1 MNDHDWYRMQ
11 SPPPQVEGD
20 AHLEKPTPSLSRW
33 VVAAL
38 LLGVV
43 VLLLRIVAVHDN
55 LLDRAAN
62 PSLLKAAMQVVAD
75 PSTTANLPDR
85 LFADGVPS
93 GLSARAMSV
102 IALASGQPLSAER
115 WLTYGLA
122 DPSSSYLS
130 QFELCLLYWN
140 EGQRAKAREVC
151 RGTRASAPYWLS
163 RGYRFDDLKQPEEA
177 LAYYDIA
184 TAIDPDSA
192 KAWYVMGRTL
202 VGLNRYEEAIA
213 AYERMMVLD
222 PTPPVDVYEALGRS
236 YLKLDNLQL
245 ARDVINRGLLVF
257 PNQRTFYLA
266 MADTYRAEAD
276 YRAADSW
283 YARMLQRWPDD
294 VQAWSG
300 RGDMAVA
307 NDQLSDAVR
316 YYQKAVEFRPLGFE
330 YWLNLAKTA
339 WAGGDEVLADEAYQ
353 EALMLQ
359 PDNPAVLLQVGQFY
373 AETKRTAEAREIFER
388 VLQLQP
394 DNREATDQLAAIS
407 EPLELPNEQ

>member
-1 MNDHDWYRMQ
+1 MH
-11 SPPPQVEGD
+11 
-20 AHLEKPTPSLSRW
+20 RW
-33 VVAAL
+33 TIAAL

-43 VLLLRIVAVHDN
+43 VLLLRITITYDS

-62 PSLLKAAMQVVAD
+62 PSALKAAMQIVAD
-75 PSTTANLPDR
+75 PSATVDISDN
-85 LFADGVPS
+85 LFADGAPS

-102 IALASGQPLSAER
+102 IAQASGQPISAER

-122 DPSSSYLS
+122 DPSSAFLS

-140 EGQRAKAREVC
+140 EGHRAKAREVC
-151 RGTRASAPYWLS
+151 RGTRTSVLYWLD
-163 RGYRFDDLKQPEEA
+163 RGYYFDDLKQPEEA
-177 LAYYDIA
+177 LAYYEIA
-184 TAIDPDSA
+184 AAIDPDSTQ
-192 KAWYVMGRTL
+192 AWYVMGRTL
-202 VGLNRYEEAIA
+202 FGLEQYEEAIA
-213 AYERMMVLD
+213 AYERMMVID
-222 PTPPVDVYEALGRS
+222 PTPPVNVYEALGRS
-236 YLKLDNLQL
+236 YLKLDNPQL

-257 PNQRTFYLA
+257 PNQRTFYLT

-330 YWLNLAKTA
+330 YWLNLARTA
-339 WAGGDEVLADEAYQ
+339 RTGGDTILANEAYRQ
-353 EALMLQ
+353 ALTLQ

-373 AETKRTAEAREIFER
+373 AETERTAEARKIFER

-394 DNREATDQLAAIS
+394 DNREATDQLAAINEPS
-407 EPLELPNEQ
+407 EPPNEQ

>member
-1 MNDHDWYRMQ
+1 MSDRGRY
-11 SPPPQVEGD
+11 QVDEPLLQET
-20 AHLEKPTPSLSRW
+20 AEKPSASNHRPRSGL

-43 VLLLRIVAVHDN
+43 VLLLRIFTARDG

-62 PSLLKAAMQVVAD
+62 PSLLKAAMRTVAD
-75 PSTTANLPDR
+75 PSATVNAPDN
-85 LFADGVPS
+85 LFADGAPS
-93 GLSARAMSV
+93 GLSARAMSA
-102 IALASGQPLSAER
+102 IALASGQPASAER
-115 WLTYGLA
+115 WLTYGLT
-122 DPSSSYLS
+122 DPSSAYLS

-151 RGTRASAPYWLS
+151 RGTQASIRYWLS
-163 RGYRFDDLKQPEEA
+163 RGYHFEDLRQLEEA

-184 TAIDPDSA
+184 AAIDPDSA
-192 KAWYVMGRTL
+192 QAWYVMGRTL
-202 VGLNRYEEAIA
+202 FGLDRYDEAIT

-222 PTPPVDVYEALGRS
+222 PTPPVDVYEALGRA
-236 YLKLDNLQL
+236 YLKMDNLQL
-245 ARDVINRGLLVF
+245 ARDVLNRGLMVF
-257 PNQRTFYLA
+257 PNQRTFFLA
-266 MADTYRAEAD
+266 MADTYRAESD

-339 WAGGDEVLADEAYQ
+339 RAGGDAVLADEAYR

-394 DNREATDQLAAIS
+394 GNREATDQLVAIG
-407 EPLELPNEQ
+407 EPSKPPNEQ